1 MRVFDIVAEEI
12 TNEAPM
18 GALSKFGNTVA
29 AKFGSGKATG
39 KLETGQIANQLRKEF
54 GVYLGKT
61 GQDATPDVA
70 IAFLNSK
77 GYPTNK
83 AKSISSAPTPAATNT
98 PTGKPVV
105 PASATQTPAAP
116 AQVPAGMKQSTNPIN
131 KNPVK
136 NPAAI
141 SAPTAKPSATPA
153 VNYDT
158 PTWQRKGMQP
168 PAMQP
173 ASAAPTQ
180 AAPTQ
185 APAAQPAAAPRTKFQ
200 PKPAQFGKKVVK
212 NSVDVDGNML
222 SEDIIDNMFLAAA
235 QEAQMAGIGQQ
246 AAPASAPQGQP
257 AQTQPTGSFASSV
270 KAAASGNPQFAQ
282 APTSKQPQGMSF
294 DEILAAAKALPPN
307 QQQRLVQ
314 QLSS

>member
-18 GALSKFGNTVA
+18 GALSKIGNTVA

-54 GVYLGKT
+54 DVYLGKT
-61 GQDATPDVA
+61 GQQATPDA
-70 IAFLNSK
+70 ALAFLKSK

-105 PASATQTPAAP
+105 PASATQTPGATP
-116 AQVPAGMKQSTNPIN
+116 AQPAARMKQSTNPIN

-141 SAPTAKPSATPA
+141 STKPSATPA
-153 VNYDT
+153 VDYDT

-173 ASAAPTQ
+173 VTGAPASTATKPAATPTQ
-180 AAPTQ
+180 AVP
-185 APAAQPAAAPRTKFQ
+185 APRTKFQ
-200 PKPAQFGKKVVK
+200 PKPTQFGKKVVK
-212 NSVDVDGNML
+212 NSVDLEGNML

-235 QEAQMAGIGQQ
+235 QEAQMSGAVQQ
-246 AAPASAPQGQP
+246 TTPAPQGQAAQPQQP
-257 AQTQPTGSFASSV
+257 AGSFASSF
-270 KAAASGNPQFAQ
+270 KAAASGNPQAAQ
-282 APTSKQPQGMSF
+282 SAAPAQGMSF
-294 DEILAAAKALPPN
+294 DEILAAAKALPP
-307 QQQRLVQ
+307 QQQQQLVQ